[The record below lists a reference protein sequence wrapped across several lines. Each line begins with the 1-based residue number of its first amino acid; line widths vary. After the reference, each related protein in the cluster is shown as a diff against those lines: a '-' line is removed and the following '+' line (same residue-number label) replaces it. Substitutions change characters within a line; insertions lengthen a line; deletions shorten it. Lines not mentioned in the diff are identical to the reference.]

1 MFINHFILL
10 IMIHLIHMFLNQ
22 LTIFIFK
29 GGRKKLKNE
38 IIDSINSHMLSL
50 SSIAANRYL
59 KKIDKN
65 AFYCS
70 VSTVEAF
77 LKFENADNISFSTF
91 YLSFWRSIVIPIRP
105 IDFFFVVKI
114 EWEWDFREIFL
125 KPFYGQL
132 KAFCLVYQY

>member
-1 MFINHFILL
+1 
-10 IMIHLIHMFLNQ
+10 MIHLIHLFLNQ

-38 IIDSINSHMLSL
+38 IIGSINSHMLSL

-91 YLSFWRSIVIPIRP
+91 YNYVGKEFKKPHRFSDLCEYCENNKVSFTI
-105 IDFFFVVKI
+105 FFLNIYCFISFDSK
-114 EWEWDFREIFL
+114 L
-125 KPFYGQL
+125 K
-132 KAFCLVYQY
+132 